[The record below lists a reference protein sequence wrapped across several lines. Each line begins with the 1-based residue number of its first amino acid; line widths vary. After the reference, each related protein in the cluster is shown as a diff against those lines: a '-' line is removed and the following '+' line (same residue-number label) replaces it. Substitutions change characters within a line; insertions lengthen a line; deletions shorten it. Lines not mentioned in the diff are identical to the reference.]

1 MEISGVF
8 YGDAHQIYE
17 LNYVPDIVFAQRPS
31 GALTLQLLLPV
42 PRGERERQGYRFPLV
57 VDVPGSGWSGAD
69 GHRHVPA
76 MTHIAEQGYAV
87 ACISYRGT
95 YRDDVRF
102 PAAVQDLMEAV
113 RFLRAHADEYGIDAG
128 RVALLGDSSGG
139 HTVAMGA
146 LCGSEERMN
155 IGEHLDMDRTVSACV
170 IFYGPNDFE
179 HLVDDRLAEGKKLRP
194 GEGEVPFEAH
204 EMFLDDY
211 KRDPAGMLRDASAT
225 AHIVPGRAMP
235 PFMFIQGDEDA
246 IIPVRQGVRFCA
258 RVRECGGRAEFF
270 KVAGAQHGR
279 GCWTPQVYAQIV
291 HFLNTYV

>member
-1 MEISGVF
+1 MAEENRGIDLEQLRQQRIVWKARKTLGRRIRMEREGLRPVDAILHRPDFGEKLPVIF
-8 YGDAHQIYE
+8 NMHGGAWIGGDAVLMETFCEKLAREIPAVVVNV
-17 LNYVPDIVFAQRPS
+17 NYQKADVESFPYAMDEVVFA
-31 GALTLQLLLPV
+31 AK
-42 PRGERERQGYRFPLV
+42 YM
-57 VDVPGSGWSGAD
+57 A
-69 GHRHVPA
+69 
-76 MTHIAEQGYAV
+76 
-87 ACISYRGT
+87 
-95 YRDDVRF
+95 
-102 PAAVQDLMEAV
+102 
-113 RFLRAHADEYGIDAG
+113 AHADEYGIDAG

-170 IFYGPNDFE
+170 ILYGPNDFE

-204 EMFLDDY
+204 EMFQDDY